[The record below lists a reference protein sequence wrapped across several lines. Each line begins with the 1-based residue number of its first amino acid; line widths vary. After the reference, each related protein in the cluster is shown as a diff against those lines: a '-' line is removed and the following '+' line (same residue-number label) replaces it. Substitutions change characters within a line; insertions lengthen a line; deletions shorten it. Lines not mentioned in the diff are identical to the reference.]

1 MDSGS
6 LQLSLV
12 WDGRQIA
19 AATVASTRPPVA
31 RALCGLPAARVLEV
45 VPRVFSLCRR
55 AQGAA
60 ARLCLQAARGELVVP
75 GAEPGLAVAL
85 EAIGEHL
92 YHLLIGWPQVCAAVD
107 AGVRQQELVT
117 WRSRLQSADDE
128 QGAATLGKDLVAWL
142 QAFPWPAFDEPPTG
156 QAAAL
161 LPQLSAAEWAK
172 QDERDIFGEW
182 PTFAGLPAETGALA
196 AHHADA
202 EVAAHLGDGRRLSAR
217 IAARIAEL
225 RHLSE
230 LIAAPRRAA
239 DLLDAASPAPGCGLA
254 RVKTARGTLLHRVEV
269 DGDRVRDYRIVAPT
283 EWNFHPQGSFVC
295 EMVGQLAPTRA
306 AAADMASRLA
316 LALDPCVPY
325 TVQVGDA

>member
-31 RALCGLPAARVLEV
+31 RALCGLPAARVVEV

-60 ARLCLQAARGELVVP
+60 ARLCLQAARGERVVA
-75 GAEPGLAVAL
+75 GAELGLTVAL

-92 YHLLIGWPQVCAAVD
+92 YHLLIGWPQVCVAAD
-107 AGVRQQELVT
+107 ASIRQQEFVT
-117 WRSRLQSADDE
+117 WRHRLQRADDE
-128 QGAATLGKDLVAWL
+128 QGAATLGQDLVAWL
-142 QAFPWPAFDEPPTG
+142 PSLSLPVFDEPPI
-156 QAAAL
+156 AHAVAW
-161 LPQLSAAEWAK
+161 LPQLSAAAWAM
-172 QDERDIFGEW
+172 QGERGVFDEW

-196 AHHADA
+196 AHPADA
-202 EVAAHLGDGRRLSAR
+202 EVAAHLADGRRLSAR
-217 IAARIAEL
+217 LAARLAALRYLGEL
-225 RHLSE
+225 M
-230 LIAAPRRAA
+230 AAPARAA
-239 DLLDAASPAPGCGLA
+239 DLLDAASPAPACGLA
-254 RVKTARGTLLHRVEV
+254 RVETARGTLLHRVEV

-283 EWNFHPQGSFVC
+283 EWNFHPQGSFMC

-325 TVQVGDA
+325 TVQVCDA